1 MHRHL
6 RSLTIAAL
14 SAGLALAA
22 GCGDDDGDG
31 AATISQGD
39 LEDQLTSQIVEAD
52 MVTGT
57 PTVTCPGD
65 LTVEV
70 GETMECTGTV
80 EELPGEET
88 PIMVE
93 VLTEDGELDVTIG

>member
-1 MHRHL
+1 MHQHL
-6 RSLTIAAL
+6 RSLAIVAL
-14 SAGLALAA
+14 SAGLAFAA
-22 GCGDDDGDG
+22 GCGDDGDD

-39 LEDQLTSQIVEAD
+39 LEDQLTSQIVEEG

-57 PTVTCPGD
+57 PRVTCPGD

-80 EELPGEET
+80 EELPDEET
-88 PIMVE
+88 PITVE
-93 VLTEDGELDVTIG
+93 VLSEDGELDVTIG